1 MYVGYA
7 EHGTILN
14 IARRFIGLDISIRH
28 PKISYPMKKLYALAY
43 TALLVIVASAT
54 HAQTPAVNQAVAEK
68 PLLFTSLPEKL
79 ECNLEE
85 VDKLFM
91 AEIDQKLVIR
101 LNDRMQLDGIVAE
114 KVRRSSNYPNALFTI
129 SRIIQDGTIRY
140 TGRIISKDNGDVM
153 VVVKENG
160 KYYFTKSPQ
169 RLVMTE

>member
-1 MYVGYA
+1 
-7 EHGTILN
+7 
-14 IARRFIGLDISIRH
+14 
-28 PKISYPMKKLYALAY
+28 MKKLYAFAY
-43 TALLVIVASAT
+43 TAFLVIIAFNAQ
-54 HAQTPAVNQAVAEK
+54 AQTPIVNQAAAEK

-91 AEIDQKLVIR
+91 GETSQKLTIR
-101 LNDRMQLDGIVAE
+101 LNDRMQLDGTIAE
-114 KVRRSSNYPNALFTI
+114 KVRRSPEVLTINFKISNYPNAMFTV
-129 SRIIQDGTIRY
+129 SRIIQDGMIRY

-160 KYYFTKSPQ
+160 KYYFTKTPQ

>member
-1 MYVGYA
+1 
-7 EHGTILN
+7 
-14 IARRFIGLDISIRH
+14 
-28 PKISYPMKKLYALAY
+28 MKKLYALAY
-43 TALLVIVASAT
+43 TALLVIVAHAT
-54 HAQTPAVNQAVAEK
+54 QAQTPAVNQAVAEK
-68 PLLFTSLPEKL
+68 PLLFTSLPDRS

-114 KVRRSSNYPNALFTI
+114 KVRRSPEVLTINFKISNYPNALFTI

>member
-1 MYVGYA
+1 
-7 EHGTILN
+7 
-14 IARRFIGLDISIRH
+14 
-28 PKISYPMKKLYALAY
+28 MKKLYAFAY
-43 TALLVIVASAT
+43 TAFLVIIAFNAQ
-54 HAQTPAVNQAVAEK
+54 AQTPTVNQAAAEK

-91 AEIDQKLVIR
+91 GETSQKLTIR
-101 LNDRMQLDGIVAE
+101 LNDRMQLDGTIAE
-114 KVRRSSNYPNALFTI
+114 KVRRSPEVLTINFKISNYPNAMFTV
-129 SRIIQDGTIRY
+129 SRIIQDGMIRY

-160 KYYFTKSPQ
+160 KYYFTKTPQ

>member
-1 MYVGYA
+1 
-7 EHGTILN
+7 
-14 IARRFIGLDISIRH
+14 
-28 PKISYPMKKLYALAY
+28 MKNLYALSY
-43 TALLVIVASAT
+43 TALLVIIVHTSQ
-54 HAQTPAVNQAVAEK
+54 AQAPTVNQAVAEK
-68 PLLFTSLPEKL
+68 PLLYTSLPEKL

-114 KVRRSSNYPNALFTI
+114 KIRRSPEVLTINFKVSNYPNSLFTV
-129 SRIIQDGTIRY
+129 SRIIQDGMIRY

-153 VVVKENG
+153 VVIKENG

-169 RLVMTE
+169 RTVGTE